1 MTVHKLCE
9 TERYSV
15 KVSPVVPGVQSEE
28 DVVLTDVEPDP
39 QLRPELAV
47 LGEDESVGRE
57 GEANVVALT
66 KVTELLA

>member
-1 MTVHKLCE
+1 MNKNE
-9 TERYSV
+9 
-15 KVSPVVPGVQSEE
+15 KMSPVVPGVQSEE

-39 QLRPELAV
+39 QLRPELPV

-66 KVTELLA
+66 KVTELLAQVVHHY